1 VIDEIHIFFNQKKKR
16 KPKMLENIMHPN
28 ASFNS
33 NVEPEF
39 IDN

>member
-1 VIDEIHIFFNQKKKR
+1 VIDEIHIFFNKKKK
-16 KPKMLENIMHPN
+16 KPKILENIMHPN